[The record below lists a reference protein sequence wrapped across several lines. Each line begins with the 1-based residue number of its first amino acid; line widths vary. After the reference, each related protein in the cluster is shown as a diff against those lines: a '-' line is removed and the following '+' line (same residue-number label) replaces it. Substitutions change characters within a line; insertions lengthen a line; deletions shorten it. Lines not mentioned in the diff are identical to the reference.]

1 MMCARGVSQD
11 MVSRPYPLR
20 ESCQIP
26 HGMAAGHLGT
36 LQGVTA
42 PRWGIH
48 GCAVHIG
55 LKHSQRG
62 ATPADPLGGFQRA
75 IWRKR
80 GLSVGPSETRRHVP

>member
-26 HGMAAGHLGT
+26 HGTAVGHLGT

-42 PRWGIH
+42 RHWAIH

-62 ATPADPLGGFQRA
+62 ATPVDPLGGFQRA
-75 IWRKR
+75 FLR
-80 GLSVGPSETRRHVP
+80 S